1 MKNKLNITKNIVSN
15 IYVSLHDLLYMKV
28 YIVISLLLPL
38 SLSLALSWSSF
49 ANTTNEEKVI
59 TISGKYNFLS
69 LENQNIKSIIG
80 DASTFDVQKLNNKI
94 LFIPKFK
101 KQSLLSIVSSSG
113 DIQKLHLNVSSISPQ
128 DIILPIPTKPIK
140 QPKALEEKS
149 IKFFNKI
156 LKNLVQFEPVSSKA
170 YRVPNLIGLNLRVKY
185 EGYFTHK
192 ELIANVFTLYL
203 NQNLTIDKINDN
215 LLNEILSKNEFY
227 ISRQNHDSNKLIHEQ
242 SSQILFSLDK
252 YLSKNKKHKIIAIGK
267 R

>member
-1 MKNKLNITKNIVSN
+1 M
-15 IYVSLHDLLYMKV
+15 
-28 YIVISLLLPL
+28 
-38 SLSLALSWSSF
+38 SLSFSSF

-80 DASTFDVQKLNNKI
+80 DASTFDVQKLDDKV
-94 LFIPKFK
+94 LFIPKTK
-101 KQSLLSIVSSSG
+101 SASISLITSSG
-113 DIQKLHLNVSSISPQ
+113 DIQKLHLNASPISPQ
-128 DIILPIPTKPIK
+128 DIILHTPAKTKVK

-203 NQNLTIDKINDN
+203 NKNLTVDKINDN
-215 LLNEILSKNEFY
+215 LLNEIIGKNVFY
-227 ISRQNHDSNKLIHEQ
+227 ISRQNRDSNKLINEQ
-242 SSQILFSLDK
+242 SPQILFSLDK